1 MPHNPLPDPTRAEY
15 EILKVLWKFKEASI
29 REVHDQLHDNR
40 NWAYSTTK
48 TTMDRMTKKGLLEKG
63 HYHGVYIYKPLISK
77 PAGLAKMVKFFAD
90 HVLELN
96 YGSVVNMFAES
107 DSITPEEL
115 KELASLLNADKPNKG
130 KKNVR

>member
-63 HYHGVYIYKPLISK
+63 HYHGV
-77 PAGLAKMVKFFAD
+77 
-90 HVLELN
+90 
-96 YGSVVNMFAES
+96 
-107 DSITPEEL
+107 
-115 KELASLLNADKPNKG
+115 
-130 KKNVR
+130 